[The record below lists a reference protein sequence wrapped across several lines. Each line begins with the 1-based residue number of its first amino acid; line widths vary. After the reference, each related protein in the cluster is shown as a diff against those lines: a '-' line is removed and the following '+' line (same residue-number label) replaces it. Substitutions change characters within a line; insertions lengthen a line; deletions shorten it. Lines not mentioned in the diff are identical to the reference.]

1 MSEGLQDIQSQ
12 KDGKLHVPFS
22 PDREDKQFKRPVI
35 LLKGKESDQNKTD
48 GPIQPTII
56 LKSREADSRAISP
69 NLQAGKP
76 KKDGDPSPSYHL
88 APKTIQPESV
98 NLTWM
103 PPMMKKSVKLL
114 DNSTLQMCD
123 GLLEFLTD
131 QTDFLVVGCLGLQG
145 VGKSTV
151 MSHLAAPPEIL
162 FDEST
167 FKYKKIK
174 MVFPSHSTEGVDA
187 FITPDRV
194 ILLDCQPLLAMSKVP
209 RNPSDNSR
217 NTNREDADFSVPEN
231 DNEIESLQYAA
242 FIFSVCHVVLIVQDW
257 GGNPDYMRFYH
268 TAEMLKPATP
278 TPTEDEEL
286 VEYFPHAMIIHTKTK
301 PPYFSR
307 EKFHELQCIGHSRP
321 GSMCH
326 TRRLLNKTDVDDS
339 KD

>member
-1 MSEGLQDIQSQ
+1 
-12 KDGKLHVPFS
+12 
-22 PDREDKQFKRPVI
+22 
-35 LLKGKESDQNKTD
+35 
-48 GPIQPTII
+48 
-56 LKSREADSRAISP
+56 
-69 NLQAGKP
+69 
-76 KKDGDPSPSYHL
+76 
-88 APKTIQPESV
+88 
-98 NLTWM
+98 
-103 PPMMKKSVKLL
+103 
-114 DNSTLQMCD
+114 
-123 GLLEFLTD
+123 
-131 QTDFLVVGCLGLQG
+131 
-145 VGKSTV
+145 
-151 MSHLAAPPEIL
+151 
-162 FDEST
+162 
-167 FKYKKIK
+167 

-307 EKFHELQCIGHSRP
+307 EKFHELQEHYRDAFALSNLQLHTGLSIANGNVVKTLNAKLCNGEPLNLYLLPPFQNENVYKGHLGYNDLFCKMRQLIFGVAPIPLS
-321 GSMCH
+321 H
-326 TRRLLNKTDVDDS
+326 TILTEKNW
-339 KD
+339 